1 MSCYTIQTPLA
12 YCGGSVHRPTLLADC
27 VLRSIVFARNLSVA
41 VLSLSRITTP
51 TMATSSNPPPK
62 TPHPLPLSSTL
73 HDLALLRAS
82 DLDFSSLLTKD
93 GDGASDSADSTPEVE
108 QSVQRSMEF
117 SREARAALKLA
128 HTDAVERQ
136 GARVDEARA
145 RLEDVVKGLDA
156 SDA

>member
-12 YCGGSVHRPTLLADC
+12 YCAGSVHRPTLRPTILFTRI
-27 VLRSIVFARNLSVA
+27 LLVA
-41 VLSLSRITTP
+41 VLSFSRISIPAMTS
-51 TMATSSNPPPK
+51 SSNPLPK

-82 DLDFSSLLTKD
+82 DLDFSSLLATN

-108 QSVQRSMEF
+108 QSVRRSMEF
-117 SREARAALKLA
+117 SHEARAALKLA